1 MAVLAFLALT
11 EAGLAMCPV
20 AQAHAMIQL
29 DQSAQAPAV
38 SSDHRGGAMTR
49 SAMQAETPEC
59 HSPSEPAPAETQVC
73 TECSGGMSCGEC
85 ALLTAAETP
94 SFDAAAPPLADRH
107 KASLGAVAPVR
118 PLAFDPPPPKA

>member
-1 MAVLAFLALT
+1 MKWVMALLAFLALT
-11 EAGLAMCPV
+11 EASLAVCP
-20 AQAHAMIQL
+20 AAHAHAMA
-29 DQSAQAPAV
+29 DSAQTAL
-38 SSDHRGGAMTR
+38 DGHHHGAM
-49 SAMQAETPEC
+49 SSEALQSETPEC
-59 HSPSEPAPAETQVC
+59 HGTSELAPVETEVC

-107 KASLGAVAPVR
+107 KASLGVVAPVR